1 MKFRKKSSINSHSL
15 TSGVDPIARRQIWDL
30 IEHLKPGK
38 IIIFTTHH
46 LDEAEIL
53 SDKLVIVHQGS
64 LLASGT
70 VSDLKNKFGGTYVI
84 KLIIP
89 SIFESV
95 MSFDF
100 SVFTIFKL
108 LNKPAIQSREIV
120 PYKEADPFL

>member
-1 MKFRKKSSINSHSL
+1 M
-15 TSGVDPIARRQIWDL
+15 

-84 KLIIP
+84 QLFIL
-89 SIFESV
+89 SLFESV

-108 LNKPAIQSREIV
+108 LIKRAIQSREIV
-120 PYKEADPFL
+120 PLL